1 MSSTEKKQSNEQGQ
15 DERKSHQ
22 MRNMYLRFGA
32 MILTAMVV
40 MYFVMF
46 IGSYEWSHIRFSESR
61 VFMAL
66 AMGGTMGL
74 IMLGWMLNMYKN
86 TKANVAG

>member
-46 IGSYEWSHIRFSESR
+46 IGSCPNAPSWPTCGCASSPSR
-61 VFMAL
+61 SARPSGGKL
-66 AMGGTMGL
+66 ARWTG
-74 IMLGWMLNMYKN
+74 
-86 TKANVAG
+86 